1 MFNFF
6 TLHLYFTQYIYF
18 DFLNRSSYNFL
29 IPFKSPSVNNN
40 FRFMFGFMVFNAT
53 FNNIS
58 VTSWW
63 SLLLMEETGV
73 PAEKQRPAVS
83 H

>member
-6 TLHLYFTQYIYF
+6 TLRLYFTQYIYL

-40 FRFMFGFMVFNAT
+40 FRFMFGFMVFNPLST
-53 FNNIS
+53 IFQLHHGGHFY
-58 VTSWW
+58 WW
-63 SLLLMEETGV
+63 RKLEYPQKSSDL
-73 PAEKQRPAVS
+73 P
-83 H
+83 